1 MFHSNMESHN
11 GDIHNDGNGVVEYD
25 EVLTVFHASP
35 LVSIEEDGEIS
46 PLNALSQDREH
57 HYLAGVLDEE
67 IKIRLDHHLCTPQ
80 AFGDFLR
87 NRGRLLHY
95 ACHAEEGKVYLE
107 QAKGAAQTLQLTELQ
122 SWIQQGSLEFVV
134 VADSDPEMQLIEAF
148 RGVPHIVCCPV
159 AKYKL
164 DEAALVFCQALYKSL
179 ANLQTVQQAF
189 LDASKAVQ
197 DSTHLSYTGGRQAIE
212 RYRLLP
218 EGENHDVVLFQ
229 RKNHCQRIQALTLPP
244 LRVLPQPPP
253 EFVGRQSNI
262 YQLLKDLE
270 EARLIRIKGGM
281 GSASIVKSACQY
293 MARRREEF
301 SHEIVWLPPRLGQLD
316 GMTLLCLRIFDSVVN
331 LEDPMEDDL
340 VTLLDT
346 LEKHKVLLVCDIREW
361 EKSKDVFHGLMDFL
375 DEVFDLTGDTRAIVI
390 EGGIDADPIALSSNY
405 VEKIIEVK
413 PLGYAST
420 VSLFALLCPHV
431 SKRTVPSITCMDDL
445 NNLLVPSAGYVGN
458 ANLKM
463 TIIKIYNLL
472 GSGNPSRIR
481 ELAMS
486 MTKEEYE
493 GLIQVGKLRLKL
505 SRLYQKHIEMTFPT
519 RYSLDS
525 HLADL
530 SESIENA
537 RRNRKLD
544 DVRTFEAEYLETGN
558 RRKDLPSIATMLTK
572 RKAFKTDFK
581 FAKLSGRIADADVI
595 FREICTIEK
604 LITKEREAMLNDG
617 EDWMRLSYVE
627 YPRGIS
633 RRALEDRYVTTEHLL
648 FDARKTND
656 FRLARELEFPL
667 KELRDCIPL
676 LLRKSEWVQRREWLN
691 QEVKDAEAKGDV
703 DTIVK
708 LNDQMEEIEMRLADE
723 EGNVDATR
731 ISDDLYF
738 SLDAFLRFTGDPCAS
753 DLPLF
758 ENLSSRAEAEQCLS
772 LIKAK
777 AEISSEKLDMGE
789 YSTLLGLYMEVCG
802 IIKSKF
808 PSIEALL
815 IERRG
820 LKLEMSLVFSDEQE
834 IVRGY
839 NVEIESIEERI
850 LQQRREFGPDEY
862 YGVCKDFYY
871 YGITRSLV
879 DKRILQL
886 KRSLD
891 QAHDEDNAFEMEE
904 LDMRLA
910 ELLKHQERLPTA
922 SEMEILVARTDQD
935 LQALRRRPGN
945 ETKKQLM
952 ELAIQELQE
961 RKDAETKPKYR
972 TMPDVADELLISDQ
986 DYFYPPMNDSL
997 TDLNGDDESSGENAA
1012 DGGDLSTV
1020 DEISVEE
1027 DQASDDHNHF

>member
-1 MFHSNMESHN
+1 MYGHK
-11 GDIHNDGNGVVEYD
+11 GDINTDGNGVVEYD
-25 EVLTVFHASP
+25 DVLAVFHASP

-46 PLNALSQDREH
+46 PLDVSSQDREH
-57 HYLAGVLDEE
+57 HYLTDVLEE
-67 IKIRLDHHLCTPQ
+67 QISIRLDHHICTPR
-80 AFGDFLR
+80 AFRDFLK
-87 NRGRLLHY
+87 NGGRLLHY
-95 ACHAEEGKVYLE
+95 ACHAKEGKVYME
-107 QAKGAAQTLQLTELQ
+107 QKKGAAQTVQLTELQ
-122 SWIQQGSLEFVV
+122 AWIQQGSVEFVV
-134 VADSDPEMQLIEAF
+134 IADSDPEMKLIEAF

-159 AKYKL
+159 ARYKL

-179 ANLQTVQQAF
+179 AKLQTVQQAF
-189 LDASKAVQ
+189 LEAAKAVQ
-197 DSTHLSYTGGRQAIE
+197 DSTHLNYTGGRQAIE
-212 RYRLLP
+212 KYRLLP
-218 EGENHDVVLFQ
+218 EGGNHDVVLFKIQ
-229 RKNHCQRIQALTLPP
+229 NGSKRIQAVTRPP
-244 LRVLPQPPP
+244 VRVLPLPPP

-262 YQLLKDLE
+262 YQLLRALE
-270 EARLIRIKGGM
+270 EARLIRFMGGM

-293 MARRREEF
+293 MTRRRQEF
-301 SHEIVWLPPRLGQLD
+301 SHEIVWLPPRLGRLD
-316 GMTLLCLRIFDSVVN
+316 GMTSLCLRVFDSIVN
-331 LEDPMEDDL
+331 LEDPMQDDL
-340 VTLLDT
+340 VKLLDT
-346 LEKHKVLLVCDIREW
+346 FEKRKVLLVCDIREW
-361 EKSKDVFHGLMDFL
+361 DKAKDVFHGLMDFL

-390 EGGIDADPIALSSNY
+390 EDAIDTDPISLSSNY
-405 VEKIIEVK
+405 VEKVIEVK
-413 PLGYAST
+413 PLGYSST

-431 SKRTVPSITCMDDL
+431 AKRTVPSITCMNDL
-445 NNLLVPSAGYVGN
+445 KNLLVPSAGYVGN

-481 ELAMS
+481 ELAVS

-525 HLADL
+525 HLADV

-544 DVRTFEAEYLETGN
+544 DLRMFEAEYLEAGN
-558 RRKDLPSIATMLTK
+558 RRKDLPSIETMLTK
-572 RKAFKTDFK
+572 RKALKTDFK
-581 FAKLSGRIADADVI
+581 FAKLSGRVADADVI
-595 FREICTIEK
+595 FGEICTIEK
-604 LITKEREAMLNDG
+604 LITKEREAMIKDG

-648 FDARKTND
+648 VDARKTND
-656 FRLARELEFPL
+656 FRLTRELEFPL
-667 KELRDCIPL
+667 KELRDCRPL
-676 LLRKSEWVQRREWLN
+676 LLTKSEWVQRREWLN

-703 DTIVK
+703 DAIVK
-708 LNDQMEEIEMRLADE
+708 LNDQMEEIETRLNDE
-723 EGNVDATR
+723 EGNVDSTR
-731 ISDDLYF
+731 ISDDLF
-738 SLDAFLRFTGDPCAS
+738 LSLDAFLRFTGDPCAV

-777 AEISSEKLDMGE
+777 ADISNDKLDMGE
-789 YSTLLGLYMEVCG
+789 YSTLLGLYKEVCG

-808 PSIEALL
+808 PSVEALL

-820 LKLEMSLVFSDEQE
+820 LKLEMSLVFSNDQE

-839 NVEIESIEERI
+839 NEEIESIEERV
-850 LQQRREFGPDEY
+850 LQQRRELGPDEY
-862 YGVCKDFYY
+862 YGVCKDFYF

-886 KRSLD
+886 KASLD

-922 SEMEILVARTDQD
+922 SEMEILIENTGKD
-935 LQALRRRPGN
+935 LQALLLRPGN
-945 ETKKQLM
+945 ETKKKLM
-952 ELAIQELQE
+952 ELAIREL
-961 RKDAETKPKYR
+961 RKRNDAETKPKDR

-986 DYFYPPMNDSL
+986 DYFYPPMNDSSAE
-997 TDLNGDDESSGENAA
+997 LNGDDESSGENAA

-1027 DQASDDHNHF
+1027 DQASDDDNHY